1 MLTISQFVA
10 PAGTCQFAHLDMEAG
25 MYLDPEGVLH
35 HKADVHPAV
44 RHANSKLSRSD
55 SKLKVA

>member
-1 MLTISQFVA
+1 
-10 PAGTCQFAHLDMEAG
+10 MEAG

-35 HKADVHPAV
+35 HKADVDPAV
-44 RHANSKLSRSD
+44 RHANSKLSRSG